1 VDRFHP
7 PGFLDDF
14 ARRPDSAEDRAAA
27 WSAIVSSW
35 MDNAAATYGTPE
47 VPSLFFN
54 PLKDETP
61 GEPASESIAWDAFP
75 RFLTRWFQD
84 DDEPDELRWLAAE
97 TLRPLRINGRALR
110 QVDEQGF
117 LGEELQLFYRQL
129 DEYCEWHVDREGRE
143 GREGE
148 GRITRICFTCE
159 GPEYWEFLAE
169 GTRPFF
175 APGDPR
181 RDLVAGD
188 LGLVEELYREHV
200 NPEVTAADLVW
211 PHDVA
216 FFDTAAN
223 PQTGQPFGWRY
234 YARQGTYNPYNRW
247 TTTDGILHLTHP
259 ANTLR
264 GEFRVAGGA
273 SVRRQDGDGQPVVD
287 PEQLVCCSGFGDP
300 NRSSDPTI
308 GAAVN
313 TLARAGLS
321 VSLADPVGLYIS
333 ELALDGFSG
342 PAGEEVTAAW
352 QVDRGSREERR
363 ILRARFEV
371 PAELGFTVDQVL
383 LDGDPI
389 RYGGQIADRLQ
400 MVLNGIA
407 KQLVAEEVALRACIG
422 QCCPH
427 PEKGEIERV
436 FRSGVSC
443 ADLPP
448 AAWAEVAPLLPEAPE
463 APAPVD
469 LGEVEMAGAAFTAAA
484 IVDAVAGAAV
494 TEEPEA
500 KGGLGS
506 QLGR

>member
-1 VDRFHP
+1 MDRFHP
-7 PGFLDDF
+7 PGFLEDF
-14 ARRPDSAEDRAAA
+14 ARRPDSAEDRARA
-27 WSAIVSSW
+27 WSEIVSSW

-54 PLKDETP
+54 PLKDATP

-84 DDEPDELRWLAAE
+84 EDEPDEKRWRAAE
-97 TLRPLRINGRALR
+97 TRRVLHVNGRPLRR
-110 QVDEQGF
+110 VDEQGS
-117 LGEELQLFYRQL
+117 LGEELQLFYRQQ
-129 DEYCEWHVDREGRE
+129 DEYCEWHIDHDN
-143 GREGE
+143 E

-175 APGDPR
+175 AAGDPR
-181 RDLVAGD
+181 RDLVPGD
-188 LGLVEELYREHV
+188 LGLVVELYQEHV
-200 NPEVTAADLVW
+200 NPAVTVADLVW
-211 PHDVA
+211 PFDVA
-216 FFDTAAN
+216 FFDAGTS
-223 PQTGQPFGWRY
+223 GWRY
-234 YARQGTYNPYNRW
+234 YARKGTYNPFNRW
-247 TTTDGILHLTHP
+247 NTTDGMMHLTHP

-273 SVRRQDGDGQPVVD
+273 SVRRRDGGGQPVVD

-313 TLARAGLS
+313 GFARAGLS

-333 ELALDGFSG
+333 ELALDGFTG
-342 PAGEEVTAAW
+342 PAGEEVAAAW

-371 PAELGFTVDQVL
+371 PAELGFAVDQVL

-389 RYGGQIADRLQ
+389 RFGGQIVDRIQ
-400 MVLNGIA
+400 MVLTGIA
-407 KQLVAEEVALRACIG
+407 KQLVDGPVAPRACIG

-427 PEKGEIERV
+427 PEKGEIDHV
-436 FRSGVSC
+436 FKSGVSC
-443 ADLPP
+443 ASLKPED
-448 AAWAEVAPLLPEAPE
+448 WAEVAPLLPEAAASRSLRE
-463 APAPVD
+463 R
-469 LGEVEMAGAAFTAAA
+469 GAAAFAAA
-484 IVDAVAGAAV
+484 ESMGPPV
-494 TEEPEA
+494 TAEPDP
-500 KGGLGS
+500 KGELGS
-506 QLGR
+506 RLAR

>member
-1 VDRFHP
+1 MDRFHP
-7 PGFLDDF
+7 PGFLEDF
-14 ARRPDSAEDRAAA
+14 ARRSDSAEDRARA
-27 WSAIVSSW
+27 WSEIVSSW

-84 DDEPDELRWLAAE
+84 EDEPDEKRWRAAE
-97 TLRPLRINGRALR
+97 TRRVLHVNGRPLRR
-110 QVDEQGF
+110 VSEQGS
-117 LGEELQLFYRQL
+117 LGEELQLFYRQQ
-129 DEYCEWHVDREGRE
+129 DEYCEWHIDRDT
-143 GREGE
+143 E
-148 GRITRICFTCE
+148 GRITRVCFTCE

-175 APGDPR
+175 AAGDPR

-188 LGLVEELYREHV
+188 LGLVVELYQEHV
-200 NPEVTAADLVW
+200 NPAVTAADLVW
-211 PHDVA
+211 PFDVA
-216 FFDTAAN
+216 SFDAG
-223 PQTGQPFGWRY
+223 TGGWRY
-234 YARQGTYNPYNRW
+234 YARKGTYNPFNRW
-247 TTTDGILHLTHP
+247 NTTDGMMHLTHP

-273 SVRRQDGDGQPVVD
+273 SVRRRDGGGQPVVD

-313 TLARAGLS
+313 GFARAGLS

-333 ELALDGFSG
+333 ELALDGFTG

-371 PAELGFTVDQVL
+371 PAELGFAVDQVL

-389 RYGGQIADRLQ
+389 RFGGQIVDRIQ
-400 MVLNGIA
+400 MVLTGIA
-407 KQLVAEEVALRACIG
+407 KQLVEGPVAPRACIG

-427 PEKGEIERV
+427 PEKGEIEHV
-436 FRSGVSC
+436 FKSGVSC
-443 ADLPP
+443 AALPP
-448 AAWAEVAPLLPEAPE
+448 EAWAEVAPLLPE
-463 APAPVD
+463 
-469 LGEVEMAGAAFTAAA
+469 TAAPRGLPKRG
-484 IVDAVAGAAV
+484 VAGFAAAGIAELAAEAVV
-494 TEEPEA
+494 TAEPDP
-500 KGGLGS
+500 KGELGS
-506 QLGR
+506 RLAR

>member
-1 VDRFHP
+1 MDRFHP
-7 PGFLDDF
+7 PGFLEDF
-14 ARRPDSAEDRAAA
+14 ARRPDSAEERARA
-27 WSAIVSSW
+27 WSEIVSSW

-75 RFLTRWFQD
+75 RVLTRWFQD
-84 DDEPDELRWLAAE
+84 EDEPDEKRWRAAE
-97 TLRPLRINGRALR
+97 TRRVLHVNGRPLRR
-110 QVDEQGF
+110 VEQGS
-117 LGEELQLFYRQL
+117 LGEELQLFYRQQ
-129 DEYCEWHVDREGRE
+129 DEYCEWHIDRDNA
-143 GREGE
+143 
-148 GRITRICFTCE
+148 GRITRVCFTCE

-175 APGDPR
+175 AAGDPR
-181 RDLVAGD
+181 RDLVTGD
-188 LGLVEELYREHV
+188 LGLVVELYQEHV
-200 NPEVTAADLVW
+200 NPAVTAADLVW
-211 PHDVA
+211 PYDVA
-216 FFDTAAN
+216 FFNAG
-223 PQTGQPFGWRY
+223 TGDWRY
-234 YARQGTYNPYNRW
+234 YARQGTYNPFNRW
-247 TTTDGILHLTHP
+247 NTTDGMMHLTHP

-273 SVRRQDGDGQPVVD
+273 SVRRRDGAGQPVVD

-313 TLARAGLS
+313 GFARAGLS

-342 PAGEEVTAAW
+342 PAGEEMAAAW

-371 PAELGFTVDQVL
+371 PAELGFAVDQVL

-389 RYGGQIADRLQ
+389 RFGGQIVDRIQ
-400 MVLNGIA
+400 MVLTGIA
-407 KQLVAEEVALRACIG
+407 KRLVDGPVAPRACIG

-427 PEKGEIERV
+427 PEKGEIEHV
-436 FRSGVSC
+436 FNSGVSC
-443 ADLPP
+443 AALPP
-448 AAWAEVAPLLPEAPE
+448 EAWAEVAPLLPEAA
-463 APAPVD
+463 APPNVD
-469 LGEVEMAGAAFTAAA
+469 EGGAAAFAADEIA
-484 IVDAVAGAAV
+484 ELAAESGVAA
-494 TEEPEA
+494 EPDP
-500 KGGLGS
+500 KGELGS
-506 QLGR
+506 RLAR

>member
-1 VDRFHP
+1 LDRFHP

-14 ARRPDSAEDRAAA
+14 ARRPDSAEDRAQA
-27 WSAIVSSW
+27 WSEIVSSW
-35 MDNAAATYGTPE
+35 MDNAAVNYGTAE
-47 VPSLFFN
+47 SPSLFFN

-61 GEPASESIAWDAFP
+61 GEPASESVAWDAFP

-84 DDEPDELRWLAAE
+84 DDEPDEQRWLAAE

-110 QVDEQGF
+110 RVEQGS
-117 LGEELQLFYRQL
+117 LREELQLFYRQL
-129 DEYCEWHVDREGRE
+129 DEYCEWHVDRDDQGK
-143 GREGE
+143 
-148 GRITRICFTCE
+148 ITRICFTCE

-175 APGDPR
+175 AAGDPR

-188 LGLVEELYREHV
+188 LGLVEELYKELV
-200 NPEVTAADLVW
+200 SPEVTAADLVW
-211 PHDVA
+211 PFDVA
-216 FFDTAAN
+216 SFDGT
-223 PQTGQPFGWRY
+223 GWRY

-247 TTTDGILHLTHP
+247 TTTDGLLHLTHP

-264 GEFRVAGGA
+264 GELRVAGGA
-273 SVRRQDGDGQPVVD
+273 SVRRQGGDGHPVVD

-313 TLARAGLS
+313 TFARAGLS
-321 VSLADPVGLYIS
+321 VSLADPVGLYIA
-333 ELALDGFSG
+333 ELTLDGFAG
-342 PAGEEVTAAW
+342 PAGEDVTAAW
-352 QVDRGSREERR
+352 QVDRGSREDRR

-389 RYGGQIADRLQ
+389 RFGGQIADRIQ
-400 MVLNGIA
+400 MVLTGLA
-407 KQLVAEEVALRACIG
+407 KQLVAEPGALRTCIG

-436 FRSGVSC
+436 FRHGVRC

-448 AAWAEVAPLLPEAPE
+448 EAWTEVAPVLPEP
-463 APAPVD
+463 PPPID
-469 LGEVEMAGAAFTAAA
+469 FGAAAVAAFG
-484 IVDAVAGAAV
+484 IVEAVDFDAGAAV
-494 TEEPEA
+494 TAEPEA
-500 KGGLGS
+500 TGGLGS
-506 QLGR
+506 RLSR

>member
-7 PGFLDDF
+7 PGFLEDF
-14 ARRPDSAEDRAAA
+14 ARRPDSAEERARA
-27 WSAIVSSW
+27 WSEIVSSW
-35 MDNAAATYGTPE
+35 MDNAAVTYGTPE

-61 GEPASESIAWDAFP
+61 GEPASETIAWDAFP
-75 RFLTRWFQD
+75 RFLTRWFQNE
-84 DDEPDELRWLAAE
+84 DEPDEKRWRAAE
-97 TLRPLRINGRALR
+97 TRRVLHVNGRPLRRVA
-110 QVDEQGF
+110 QGS
-117 LGEELQLFYRQL
+117 LGEELQLLYRQQ
-129 DEYCEWHVDREGRE
+129 DEYCEWHIDHEPDDHNN
-143 GREGE
+143 E
-148 GRITRICFTCE
+148 GRITRVCFTCE

-175 APGDPR
+175 AAGDPR

-188 LGLVEELYREHV
+188 LGLVVELYQEHV
-200 NPEVTAADLVW
+200 NPAVTAADLVW
-211 PHDVA
+211 PYDVA
-216 FFDTAAN
+216 FFDAG
-223 PQTGQPFGWRY
+223 TGSWRY
-234 YARQGTYNPYNRW
+234 YARQGTYNPFNRW
-247 TTTDGILHLTHP
+247 NTTDGMMHLTHP

-273 SVRRQDGDGQPVVD
+273 SVRRRDGGGQPVVD

-313 TLARAGLS
+313 GFARAGLS

-333 ELALDGFSG
+333 ELALDGFTG

-371 PAELGFTVDQVL
+371 PAELGFAVDQVL

-389 RYGGQIADRLQ
+389 RFGGQIVDRIQ
-400 MVLNGIA
+400 MVLTGIA
-407 KQLVAEEVALRACIG
+407 KQLVDGPVAPRACIG

-427 PEKGEIERV
+427 PEKGEIDHV
-436 FRSGVSC
+436 FKSGVSC
-443 ADLPP
+443 AALPP
-448 AAWAEVAPLLPEAPE
+448 EAWAEVAPLLPETAAPPGLRE
-463 APAPVD
+463 RGAPA
-469 LGEVEMAGAAFTAAA
+469 FAAA
-484 IVDAVAGAAV
+484 ESVKLAVVAA
-494 TEEPEA
+494 EPDP
-500 KGGLGS
+500 KGELGS
-506 QLGR
+506 RLAR

>member
-1 VDRFHP
+1 MDRFHP
-7 PGFLDDF
+7 PGFLEDF
-14 ARRPDSAEDRAAA
+14 ARRPDGAEDRAKA

-35 MDNAAATYGTPE
+35 MDNAAVTYGTPE

-61 GEPASESIAWDAFP
+61 GEPASAAVAWDAFP
-75 RFLTRWFQD
+75 RFLTRWFQE
-84 DDEPDELRWLAAE
+84 DDEPDEKRWLAAE

-110 QVDEQGF
+110 RVDEQGF
-117 LGEELQLFYRQL
+117 LGEELQLFYRQQ
-129 DEYCEWHVDREGRE
+129 DEYCEWHADRDDQ
-143 GREGE
+143 
-148 GRITRICFTCE
+148 GRITRICFSSE
-159 GPEYWEFLAE
+159 APEYWELLAE

-175 APGDPR
+175 AQGDPR

-188 LGLVEELYREHV
+188 PGLVLELYQEHV
-200 NPEVTAADLVW
+200 NPGVTADDLVW
-211 PHDVA
+211 PFDVA
-216 FFDTAAN
+216 FFDDDTN
-223 PQTGQPFGWRY
+223 SQTGQPFGWRF
-234 YARQGTYNPYNRW
+234 YARKGTYNPFNKW
-247 TTTDGILHLTHP
+247 TTTDGIMHLTHP

-273 SVRRQDGDGQPVVD
+273 SVRRRDGAGQAVVD

-313 TLARAGLS
+313 TFARSGLS
-321 VSLADPVGLYIS
+321 VSVADPVGLYIS
-333 ELALDGFSG
+333 ELALNGFSG
-342 PAGEEVTAAW
+342 PAGEDVTAAW
-352 QVDRGSREERR
+352 RVDRGNQEARM

-383 LDGDPI
+383 LDGDGI
-389 RYGGQIADRLQ
+389 RFGGQIADRMQ
-400 MVLNGIA
+400 MVLTGLA
-407 KQLVAEEVALRACIG
+407 KRLVDGPVALRACIG

-427 PEKGEIERV
+427 PDNPEIEHV

-448 AAWAEVAPLLPEAPE
+448 SAWAEVPPVLPE
-463 APAPVD
+463 
-469 LGEVEMAGAAFTAAA
+469 GEVALE
-484 IVDAVAGAAV
+484 AVAAGETADLEAV
-494 TEEPEA
+494 TTVTAEPDV

-506 QLGR
+506 RLGR

>member
-1 VDRFHP
+1 MDRFHP
-7 PGFLDDF
+7 PGFIDDF
-14 ARRPDSAEDRAAA
+14 ARRPESAEARAQA
-27 WSAIVSSW
+27 WSEIVSAW
-35 MDNAAATYGTPE
+35 MDNAAVNYGTPE

-84 DDEPDELRWLAAE
+84 DDEPDEMRWRAAE

-110 QVDEQGF
+110 RVDEEGF
-117 LGEELQLFYRQL
+117 LREELQLSYRQQ
-129 DEYCEWHVDREGRE
+129 DEYCEWHADRDGD
-143 GREGE
+143 
-148 GRITRICFTCE
+148 GRITRVCFSSE

-169 GTRPFF
+169 GTRAFF

-181 RDLVAGD
+181 RDLIAGD

-200 NPEVTAADLVW
+200 SPAVSAADLVW

-216 FFDTAAN
+216 FFDDDVN
-223 PQTGQPFGWRY
+223 PSTGQPYGWRY
-234 YARQGTYNPYNRW
+234 YARKGTYNPLNQW
-247 TTTDGILHLTHP
+247 TTTHGLMHLTHP

-273 SVRRQDGDGQPVVD
+273 SVRRQDDDGQPVLD
-287 PEQLVCCSGFGDP
+287 PEQLVCCSGFGDA

-308 GAAVN
+308 GAGVN
-313 TLARAGLS
+313 TFARAGLS

-333 ELALDGFSG
+333 ELALDGFAG
-342 PAGEEVTAAW
+342 PAGEDVAAAW

-389 RYGGQIADRLQ
+389 RYGAQIVDRIQ
-400 MVLNGIA
+400 MILTGLA
-407 KQLVAEEVALRACIG
+407 KQLVSGPVALRTCIG

-427 PEKGEIERV
+427 PERPEIESL
-436 FRSGVSC
+436 FRHGVSC
-443 ADLPP
+443 AALP
-448 AAWAEVAPLLPEAPE
+448 ASAWAEVAPWLPEAPE
-463 APAPVD
+463 PAPPPVAGD
-469 LGEVEMAGAAFTAAA
+469 GGAAGFGAAEA
-484 IVDAVAGAAV
+484 VDFAAGAAV
-494 TEEPEA
+494 TAEPDA
-500 KGGLGS
+500 KSGLGS
-506 QLGR
+506 RLGR